1 MTMRLTKT
9 SSFVLLLTLI
19 ALLAG
24 ALYVFHEPLSMA
36 IAKRVAAQRMSSN
49 PLQNLPDGL
58 HIAVCGAGSPMPDEK
73 RGGPCTL
80 VIAGQQMFVFDTGN
94 ASVRNINKM
103 GFNTGLIQGV
113 FLTHFHSDHIDGLGE
128 LLLQRWVSNSNSQ
141 ALNVYGPEGVDT
153 VVNGFMQAYSLDRG
167 YRVAHHGEAIV
178 PSSGFGAKPISFKTP
193 AFETTLVYDSQDTK
207 IFAFSVAHA
216 PIHPAVGYKIQYKD
230 RSIVISGD
238 TTPSVHV
245 TQAAQGVDVL
255 IHEAMSMELMKL
267 VQEGAKTAKRDKL
280 EQIMKD
286 ITDYHTSPVQ
296 AAEIAQQAQVAYL
309 LLHHIA
315 PPLPLPGLV
324 DVFLKGTADAFKG
337 KIQVAK
343 DGDFLSL
350 PAGQKSIQV
359 SHLF

>member
-1 MTMRLTKT
+1 MTMRWTKT
-9 SSFVLLLTLI
+9 TSFFLVL
-19 ALLAG
+19 ALVAG
-24 ALYVFHEPLSMA
+24 ALYAFREPLSMA
-36 IAKRVAAQRMSSN
+36 IAKRVVAKRMSSN
-49 PLQNLPDGL
+49 PVQDLPDGL

-80 VIAGQQMFVFDTGN
+80 VIAGQKMFVFDTGN

-103 GFNTGLIQGV
+103 GFNTGLIDGI
-113 FLTHFHSDHIDGLGE
+113 FLTHFHSDHIDGMGE

-141 ALNVYGPEGVDT
+141 PVKVYGPEGVET
-153 VVNGFMQAYSLDRG
+153 VVNGFIQAYSLDRG

-178 PSSGFGAKPISFKTP
+178 PNSGFGAQAIRFNAQ

-207 IFAFSVAHA
+207 IHAFNVAHA

-245 TQAAQGVDVL
+245 TKASQGVDVL

-267 VQEGAKTAKRDKL
+267 LQEGAKTAKRDKL

-296 AAEIAQQAQVAYL
+296 AAQIAQEAQVSYL

-324 DVFLKGTADAFKG
+324 DVFLKGTSDVFKG
-337 KIQVAK
+337 KVQVAK

-350 PAGQKSIQV
+350 PAGGKTIQV
-359 SHLF
+359 KQLF